1 MLYLLSLCLDSLC
14 LAYHSC
20 SLSIVLTVRKKG
32 PNRADPVPTKAP
44 ESCVAHASDYSIWQE
59 VKALQSA
66 LESKIHSN
74 LPACSCIDFLSPL
87 RPCIAAQEKH
97 GLRCSTKT
105 LSPTPSIRN
114 WLVCLPRRHPSHYC
128 HSYAILSALP
138 DTMHARR
145 NVLSQYILRKTD
157 WPE

>member
-97 GLRCSTKT
+97 GLRCSTLFHSKLFPQALEIYLCAYRDAIHPIT
-105 LSPTPSIRN
+105 AILMLFLALSPTLCTLGGTCSLNI
-114 WLVCLPRRHPSHYC
+114 V
-128 HSYAILSALP
+128 
-138 DTMHARR
+138 
-145 NVLSQYILRKTD
+145 
-157 WPE
+157 